1 MSYKDFGLLLVT
13 ILLISVTLFSIY
25 IELNDK
31 IIKEQN
37 IKTRLLVSEITHNT
51 EYLTNTLFNE
61 RFTKA
66 NEFREK
72 FRIARDYYAEFGID
86 ANIDELKRTLNSG
99 LENPK
104 YEIYVADTNYTII
117 RASEPSQLGFNIS
130 FSKDRL
136 LKRKQENKIG
146 ISRPYHIKANDRF
159 MIFMD
164 GFFKAADGDHVL
176 QVAYTYDKNQ
186 ERSNIENLLKDSNI
200 INFNSRIID
209 KKDKERNIIL
219 FEKYPTLNYKT
230 VDIQSKALEQIL
242 GDQNLVINE
251 NKNGKNID
259 LYMRIRSAIFTNLD
273 IITYVKLNTTDRKI
287 EQEMLLIRTIIVWI
301 ICTTFAIVV
310 FSRRDKSKTTQS
322 YLNEN

>member
-1 MSYKDFGLLLVT
+1 
-13 ILLISVTLFSIY
+13 
-25 IELNDK
+25 
-31 IIKEQN
+31 
-37 IKTRLLVSEITHNT
+37 
-51 EYLTNTLFNE
+51 
-61 RFTKA
+61 
-66 NEFREK
+66 
-72 FRIARDYYAEFGID
+72 
-86 ANIDELKRTLNSG
+86 
-99 LENPK
+99 
-104 YEIYVADTNYTII
+104 
-117 RASEPSQLGFNIS
+117 
-130 FSKDRL
+130 
-136 LKRKQENKIG
+136 
-146 ISRPYHIKANDRF
+146 
-159 MIFMD
+159 MD

-242 GDQNLVINE
+242 GNQNLVINE